1 MPTSGSRD
9 RIGASP
15 SPVSIS
21 FKTILTEDGN
31 SWISNISIQR
41 MWRPERR
48 AIGISTWSRML
59 WVPDNYLPAPFVQ
72 YLLSIWGQKK
82 SPITWKRQDV
92 KVTIAL
98 SSSMIMR
105 WRKNSRRLHQVIWGE
120 APSVRCF
127 LLATLEMLRNLSHF
141 SKVFWISTSTSI
153 QRKWDLIQTMHFLH
167 KNASKEMTEKAG
179 TSSWSW
185 KKLSNLTECGGSQLW
200 KANFAI

>member
-1 MPTSGSRD
+1 MRLTKSRSFSTSSALLTSILRKTIYTNSHRLATCPSNPKSSSKQNSCCVFSMPTSGSRD

-48 AIGISTWSRML
+48 AIGISIWSRML
-59 WVPDNYLPAPFVQ
+59 WEPDNYLPAPFVQ

-105 WRKNSRRLHQVIWGE
+105 
-120 APSVRCF
+120 
-127 LLATLEMLRNLSHF
+127 
-141 SKVFWISTSTSI
+141 
-153 QRKWDLIQTMHFLH
+153 
-167 KNASKEMTEKAG
+167 
-179 TSSWSW
+179 
-185 KKLSNLTECGGSQLW
+185 
-200 KANFAI
+200 